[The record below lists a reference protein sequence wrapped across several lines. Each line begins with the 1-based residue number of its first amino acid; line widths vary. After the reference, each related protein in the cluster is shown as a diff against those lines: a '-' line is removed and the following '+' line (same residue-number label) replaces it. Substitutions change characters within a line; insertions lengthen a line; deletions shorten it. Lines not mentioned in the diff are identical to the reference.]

1 MTNKIDCDAIV
12 VGAGFAGL
20 ALIHHLKKTGI
31 SVKVLDKASEIGGTW
46 AWNRYPGAATDSE
59 GYYYCLTFSKEIL
72 QEWTWSERY
81 PGWEETNRYLNFV
94 ADKCDMWPHIQLDTE
109 VISAEFNKEDGLWIV
124 KTKNDEELVKEVA
137 NTLHDAI
144 YFMTLSKKKR
154 TSVTQKMRSFAID
167 LIDSKWKDKLT
178 THDLTLG
185 TFGAHWLTK
194 LKDLWG
200 EDKWNQFVTGLA
212 KNNPVRL
219 VLITV
224 SALIQKNIP
233 LENYPKSVKKI
244 TIGSELNLSTFVKNA
259 INSGYRRAGNVM
271 DIGEIAVRGGIVDIY
286 SPSYNKPIRIDFFG
300 EEVEDLKFSDKAHD
314 GFYRARGK

>member
-124 KTKNDEELVKEVA
+124 KT
-137 NTLHDAI
+137 
-144 YFMTLSKKKR
+144 
-154 TSVTQKMRSFAID
+154 
-167 LIDSKWKDKLT
+167 
-178 THDLTLG
+178 
-185 TFGAHWLTK
+185 
-194 LKDLWG
+194 
-200 EDKWNQFVTGLA
+200 
-212 KNNPVRL
+212 
-219 VLITV
+219 
-224 SALIQKNIP
+224 
-233 LENYPKSVKKI
+233 
-244 TIGSELNLSTFVKNA
+244 
-259 INSGYRRAGNVM
+259 
-271 DIGEIAVRGGIVDIY
+271 
-286 SPSYNKPIRIDFFG
+286 
-300 EEVEDLKFSDKAHD
+300 
-314 GFYRARGK
+314 